1 MKNKYHVAGMTCATC
16 QAHVTR
22 AVSSIPGVRSVQVNL
37 LTHSM
42 VVDFDANQTSD
53 QRIIHEVVETGYGAQ
68 VAEPTTKES
77 FKKHKLALT
86 KRMQKRLLGSLIF
99 LMPLMY
105 LAMGFMIGLPVPNWF
120 NHVPIFA
127 LSQLLLVIPIMI
139 LNRQYFTSGIKK
151 LIKFS
156 PNMDS
161 LIAIGTL
168 SAFIY
173 GIYATIMIVYGY
185 FYDEMI
191 MHHYHHQIYFEVAG
205 AILTFVTIG
214 KYIEENS
221 KHQTLGALEKL
232 LDLTPETAIRKT
244 QLGEEEVPLKLIQ
257 VNDLVLVKPGML
269 IPLDGVIVEGQTT
282 VNQASITGE
291 SLPVEKGI
299 GDQVIGATQ
308 NLMGAF
314 VMRVEKVGEDTTL
327 AQIIKLVEEASHS
340 KAPLAQL
347 ADQISSV
354 FVPIVIVLSLL
365 SFLIWFFLEQ
375 DFTFALRIAV
385 AILVISCP
393 CALGLA
399 TPVAVMVGTGKGAE
413 LGILIKSGEAFEK
426 LTTIDTVIL
435 DKTGTITQGKP
446 YVTNLVSHSIDET
459 TLLAHV
465 ASLEQVSEHPLAH
478 AIVSEAKHKNVL
490 LVPVK
495 DFQYTPGKGVSG
507 WIGSDHYSIGN
518 QGTLNDTL
526 ASHYE
531 QFILEAKT
539 VLKVFR
545 NDQAVGVIAIEDP
558 IKASSAKAVH
568 AFHQLGKKVVL
579 LTGDHE
585 KTARQVAHQV
595 AIQQVHAQVL
605 PQDKDRIVQEYQAQG
620 NKVLM
625 VGDGVNDAPAL
636 MRADVGMAI
645 GAGTDIALESA
656 DIILMKSDLIDVVS
670 AITLAKKV
678 VNNIR
683 LNLFWA
689 FFYNIIAIPVAAG
702 LFYYAFDGLLLDPMI
717 AALAMAFSSITV
729 VLNALRL
736 KTFKVKLSGG

>member
-22 AVSSIPGVRSVQVNL
+22 AVSSIPGVQSVQVNL

-42 VVDFDANQTSD
+42 VVDFDATKTND
-53 QRIIHEVVETGYGAQ
+53 QRIIHEVIETGYGAE
-68 VAEPTTKES
+68 VADPTTKDS
-77 FKKHKLALT
+77 FKKQKLALSQ
-86 KRMQKRLLGSLIF
+86 RMRQRLVGSLLF
-99 LMPLMY
+99 LIPLLY
-105 LAMGFMIGLPVPNWF
+105 LAMGFMVGLPVPELF
-120 NHVPIFA
+120 NNVPIFA
-127 LSQLLLVIPIMI
+127 ITQLILVIPIMI
-139 LNRQYFTSGIKK
+139 LNQHYFTSGVKR
-151 LIKFS
+151 LIKLS

-232 LDLTPETAIRKT
+232 LDLTPDIALRKIDG
-244 QLGEEEVPLKLIQ
+244 GEEEVPLHLIQ

-299 GDQVIGATQ
+299 GDRVIGATQ

-314 VMRVEKVGEDTTL
+314 VMRVEKVGQDTTL
-327 AQIIKLVEEASHS
+327 AQIIKLVEEASNS

-354 FVPIVIVLSLL
+354 FVPIVIALSLIAFVVWL
-365 SFLIWFFLEQ
+365 FLEG
-375 DFTFALRIAV
+375 DFSFALRIAV

-426 LTTIDTVIL
+426 LTSIDTIIL

-446 YVTNLVSHSIDET
+446 YVTHIVSQSMDEA
-459 TLLAHV
+459 TLLTCV
-465 ASLEQVSEHPLAH
+465 ASLEHVSEHPLAY
-478 AIVSEAKHKNVL
+478 AIVSEAKQRQLSL
-490 LVPVK
+490 LPVSNFK
-495 DFQYTPGKGVSG
+495 YTPGQGVSG
-507 WIGSDHYSIGN
+507 TIGKDAYSIGN
-518 QGTLNDTL
+518 QGTLSGTL
-526 ASHYE
+526 LNAYE
-531 QFILEAKT
+531 RFISEAKT
-539 VLKVFR
+539 VLKVFK
-545 NDQAVGVIAIEDP
+545 NNEAVGVIAIEDP
-558 IKASSAKAVH
+558 IKPTSALAVAS
-568 AFHQLGKKVVL
+568 FRQLGKKVVL

-585 KTARQVAHQV
+585 KTARQVARQV
-595 AIQQVHAQVL
+595 NIDHVHAQVL
-605 PQDKDRIVQEYQAQG
+605 PQDKDRIVQEYQSKG
-620 NKVLM
+620 EKVLM

-656 DIILMKSDLIDVVS
+656 DIILMKSDIFDVVN
-670 AITLAKKV
+670 AIRLAKKV

-689 FFYNIIAIPVAAG
+689 FFYNVIAIPVAAG
-702 LFYYAFDGLLLDPMI
+702 LFYYTFDGLLLDPMI

-736 KTFKVKLSGG
+736 KTFRVKLK

>member
-22 AVSSIPGVRSVQVNL
+22 AVSSIPGVQSVQVNL

-42 VVDFDANQTSD
+42 VVDFDATKTND
-53 QRIIHEVVETGYGAQ
+53 QRIIHEVIETGYGAE
-68 VAEPTTKES
+68 VADPTTKDS
-77 FKKHKLALT
+77 FKKQKLALSQ
-86 KRMQKRLLGSLIF
+86 RMRQRLVGSLLF
-99 LMPLMY
+99 LIPLLY
-105 LAMGFMIGLPVPNWF
+105 LAMGFMVGLPVPELF
-120 NHVPIFA
+120 NNVPVFA
-127 LSQLLLVIPIMI
+127 ITQLILVIPIMI
-139 LNRQYFTSGIKK
+139 LNQHYFTSGVKR
-151 LIKFS
+151 LIKLS

-232 LDLTPETAIRKT
+232 LDLTPDIALRKIEG
-244 QLGEEEVPLKLIQ
+244 GEEEVPLHLIQ

-299 GDQVIGATQ
+299 GDRVIGATQ

-314 VMRVEKVGEDTTL
+314 VMRVEKVGQDTTL
-327 AQIIKLVEEASHS
+327 AQIIKLVEEASNS

-354 FVPIVIVLSLL
+354 FVPIVIALSLIA
-365 SFLIWFFLEQ
+365 FVVWFFLEG
-375 DFTFALRIAV
+375 DFSFALRIAV

-426 LTTIDTVIL
+426 LTSIDTIIL

-446 YVTNLVSHSIDET
+446 YVTHIVSQSMDEA
-459 TLLAHV
+459 TLLTCV
-465 ASLEQVSEHPLAH
+465 ASLEHVSEHPLAY
-478 AIVSEAKHKNVL
+478 AIVSEAKQRQLSL
-490 LVPVK
+490 LPVRNFK
-495 DFQYTPGKGVSG
+495 YTPGQGVSG
-507 WIGSDHYSIGN
+507 TIGKDAYSIGN
-518 QGTLNDTL
+518 QGTLSGTL
-526 ASHYE
+526 LNAYE
-531 QFILEAKT
+531 RFISEAKT
-539 VLKVFR
+539 VLKVFK
-545 NDQAVGVIAIEDP
+545 NNEAVGVIAIEDP
-558 IKASSAKAVH
+558 IKPTSALAVAS
-568 AFHQLGKKVVL
+568 FRQLGKKVVL

-585 KTARQVAHQV
+585 KTARQVARQV
-595 AIQQVHAQVL
+595 NIDHVHAQVL
-605 PQDKDRIVQEYQAQG
+605 PQDKDRIVQEYQSKG
-620 NKVLM
+620 EKVLM

-656 DIILMKSDLIDVVS
+656 DIILMKSDIFDVVN
-670 AITLAKKV
+670 AIRLAKKV

-689 FFYNIIAIPVAAG
+689 FFYNVIAIPVAAG
-702 LFYYAFDGLLLDPMI
+702 LFYYTFDGLLLDPMI

-736 KTFKVKLSGG
+736 KTFRVKLK

>member
-22 AVSSIPGVRSVQVNL
+22 AVSSIPGVQSVQVNL

-42 VVDFDANQTSD
+42 VVDFDATKTND
-53 QRIIHEVVETGYGAQ
+53 QRIIHEVIETGYGAE
-68 VAEPTTKES
+68 VADPTTKDS
-77 FKKHKLALT
+77 FKKQKLALSQ
-86 KRMQKRLLGSLIF
+86 RMRQRLVGSLLF
-99 LMPLMY
+99 LIPLLY
-105 LAMGFMIGLPVPNWF
+105 LAMGFMVGLPVPELF
-120 NHVPIFA
+120 NNVPVFA
-127 LSQLLLVIPIMI
+127 ITQLILVIPIMI
-139 LNRQYFTSGIKK
+139 LNQHYFTSGVKR
-151 LIKFS
+151 LIKLS

-232 LDLTPETAIRKT
+232 LDLTPDIALRKIDG
-244 QLGEEEVPLKLIQ
+244 GEEEVPLHLIQ

-299 GDQVIGATQ
+299 GDRVIGATQ

-314 VMRVEKVGEDTTL
+314 VMRVEKVGQDTTL
-327 AQIIKLVEEASHS
+327 AQIIKLVEEASNS

-354 FVPIVIVLSLL
+354 FVPIVIALSLIAFVVWL
-365 SFLIWFFLEQ
+365 FLEG
-375 DFTFALRIAV
+375 DIPFALRIAV

-426 LTTIDTVIL
+426 LTSIDTIIL

-446 YVTNLVSHSIDET
+446 YVTHIVSQSMDEA
-459 TLLAHV
+459 TLLTCV
-465 ASLEQVSEHPLAH
+465 ASLEHVSEHPLAY
-478 AIVSEAKHKNVL
+478 AIVSEAKQRQLSL
-490 LVPVK
+490 LPVRNFK
-495 DFQYTPGKGVSG
+495 YTPGQGVSG
-507 WIGSDHYSIGN
+507 TIGKDAYSIGN
-518 QGTLNDTL
+518 QGTLSGTL
-526 ASHYE
+526 LNAYE
-531 QFILEAKT
+531 RFISEAKT
-539 VLKVFR
+539 VLKVFK
-545 NDQAVGVIAIEDP
+545 NNEAVGVIAIEDP
-558 IKASSAKAVH
+558 IKPTSALAVAS
-568 AFHQLGKKVVL
+568 FRQLGKKVVL

-585 KTARQVAHQV
+585 KTARQVARQV
-595 AIQQVHAQVL
+595 NIDHVHAQVL
-605 PQDKDRIVQEYQAQG
+605 PQDKDRIVQEYQSKG
-620 NKVLM
+620 EKVLM

-656 DIILMKSDLIDVVS
+656 DIILMKSDIFDVVN
-670 AITLAKKV
+670 AIRLAKKV

-689 FFYNIIAIPVAAG
+689 FFYNVVAIPVAAG
-702 LFYYAFDGLLLDPMI
+702 LFYYTFDGLLLDPMI

-736 KTFKVKLSGG
+736 KTFRVKLK

>member
-22 AVSSIPGVRSVQVNL
+22 AVSSIPGVKSVQVNL

-42 VVDFDANQTSD
+42 VVDFDATKTSD

-68 VAEPTTKES
+68 VADPTTKDS
-77 FKKHKLALT
+77 FKKEKLALT
-86 KRMQKRLLGSLIF
+86 KRMQFRLIGSLLF
-99 LMPLMY
+99 LIPLMY
-105 LAMGFMIGLPVPNWF
+105 LAMGFMVNLPLPEIFTNVPL
-120 NHVPIFA
+120 FA
-127 LSQLLLVIPIMI
+127 ITQLMLVLPIMW
-139 LNRQYFTSGIKK
+139 LNRQYFISGLRRLSK
-151 LIKFS
+151 LS

-173 GIYATIMIVYGY
+173 GIYAIIMIVYGY
-185 FYDEMI
+185 FYDESV
-191 MHHYHHQIYFEVAG
+191 MHLYHHQIYFEVAG

-232 LDLTPETAIRKT
+232 LDLTPETAIKKT
-244 QLGEEEVPLKLIQ
+244 KTGEAIVPLGQILVGDLI
-257 VNDLVLVKPGML
+257 LVKPGML

-282 VNQASITGE
+282 INQASITGE
-291 SLPVEKGI
+291 SLPVEKGV
-299 GDQVIGATQ
+299 GDSVIGATQ

-314 VMRVEKVGEDTTL
+314 VMRVEKIGQDTTL
-327 AQIIKLVEEASHS
+327 AQIIKLVEEASNS

-354 FVPIVIVLSLL
+354 FVPIVIALA
-365 SFLIWFFLEQ
+365 LIAFGVWFYLEG
-375 DFTFALRIAV
+375 DVAFALRIAV

-399 TPVAVMVGTGKGAE
+399 TPVSVMVGTGKGAE

-426 LTTIDTVIL
+426 LPSITTVVL
-435 DKTGTITQGKP
+435 DKTGTITEGKP
-446 YVTNLVSHSIDET
+446 FVTNIATLGIDEV
-459 TLLAHV
+459 TLLTHV
-465 ASLEQVSEHPLAH
+465 ASIEQVSEHPLAY
-478 AIVSEAKHKNVL
+478 AIVTEAKKRKLILQSVTH
-490 LVPVK
+490 
-495 DFQYTPGKGVSG
+495 FQYTPGKGVEG
-507 WIGSDHYSIGN
+507 MVGQVRYAIGN
-518 QGTLNDTL
+518 QGPLVDGL
-526 ASHYE
+526 LSQYDQWIA
-531 QFILEAKT
+531 EAKT
-539 VLKVFR
+539 VLKVFK
-545 NDQAVGVIAIEDP
+545 NDVSIGLIAIEDP
-558 IKASSAKAVH
+558 IKSSSSKAIE
-568 AFHQLGKKVVL
+568 ALKKLGKEVVL

-585 KTARQVAHQV
+585 KTAQQVAKRV
-595 AIQQVHAQVL
+595 GINLIHAQVL
-605 PQDKDRIVQEYQAQG
+605 PQDKDRIVNNYQSQG
-620 NKVLM
+620 KKVLM

-645 GAGTDIALESA
+645 GAGTDIAIESA
-656 DIILMKSDLIDVVS
+656 DIILMKSDLMDVVH
-670 AITLAKKV
+670 AMQLAKKV

-689 FFYNIIAIPVAAG
+689 FFYNVVAIPIAAG
-702 LFYYAFDGLLLDPMI
+702 LFYYVFDGLLLDPMI
-717 AALAMAFSSITV
+717 AALAMAFSSVTV

-736 KTFKVKLSGG
+736 KTFRVK

>member
-22 AVSSIPGVRSVQVNL
+22 AVSSIPGVQSVQVNL

-42 VVDFDANQTSD
+42 VVDFDATKTND
-53 QRIIHEVVETGYGAQ
+53 QRIIHEVIETGYGAE
-68 VAEPTTKES
+68 VADPTTKDS
-77 FKKHKLALT
+77 FKKQKLALSQ
-86 KRMQKRLLGSLIF
+86 RMRQRLVGSLLF
-99 LMPLMY
+99 LIPLLY
-105 LAMGFMIGLPVPNWF
+105 LAMGFMVGLPVPELF
-120 NHVPIFA
+120 NNVPIFA
-127 LSQLLLVIPIMI
+127 VTQLILVIPIMI
-139 LNRQYFTSGIKK
+139 LNQHYFTSGVKR
-151 LIKFS
+151 LIKLS

-232 LDLTPETAIRKT
+232 LDLTPDIALRKIDG
-244 QLGEEEVPLKLIQ
+244 GEEEVPLHLIQ

-299 GDQVIGATQ
+299 GDRVIGATQ

-314 VMRVEKVGEDTTL
+314 VMRVEKVGQDTTL
-327 AQIIKLVEEASHS
+327 AQIIKLVEEASNS

-354 FVPIVIVLSLL
+354 FVPIVIALSLIA
-365 SFLIWFFLEQ
+365 FVVWFFLEG
-375 DFTFALRIAV
+375 DFSFALRIAV

-426 LTTIDTVIL
+426 LTSIDTIIL

-446 YVTNLVSHSIDET
+446 YVTHIVSQSMDEA
-459 TLLAHV
+459 TLLTCV
-465 ASLEQVSEHPLAH
+465 ASLEHVSEHPLAY
-478 AIVSEAKHKNVL
+478 AIVSEAKQRQLSL
-490 LVPVK
+490 LPVSNFK
-495 DFQYTPGKGVSG
+495 YTPGQGVSG
-507 WIGSDHYSIGN
+507 TIGKDAYSIGN
-518 QGTLNDTL
+518 QGTLSGTL
-526 ASHYE
+526 LNAYE
-531 QFILEAKT
+531 RFISEAKT
-539 VLKVFR
+539 VLKVFK
-545 NDQAVGVIAIEDP
+545 NNEAVGVIAIEDP
-558 IKASSAKAVH
+558 IKPTSALAVAS
-568 AFHQLGKKVVL
+568 FRQLGKKVVL

-585 KTARQVAHQV
+585 KTARQVARQV
-595 AIQQVHAQVL
+595 NIDHVHAQVL
-605 PQDKDRIVQEYQAQG
+605 PQDKDRIVQEYQSKG
-620 NKVLM
+620 EKVLM

-656 DIILMKSDLIDVVS
+656 DIILMKSDIFDVVN
-670 AITLAKKV
+670 AIRLAKKV

-689 FFYNIIAIPVAAG
+689 FFYNVVAIPVAAG
-702 LFYYAFDGLLLDPMI
+702 LFYYTFDGLLLDPMI

-736 KTFKVKLSGG
+736 KTFRVKLK

>member
-22 AVSSIPGVRSVQVNL
+22 AVSSIPGVQSVQVNL

-42 VVDFDANQTSD
+42 VVDFDATKTND
-53 QRIIHEVVETGYGAQ
+53 QRIIHEVIETGYGAE
-68 VAEPTTKES
+68 VADPTTKDS
-77 FKKHKLALT
+77 FKKQKLALSQ
-86 KRMQKRLLGSLIF
+86 RMRQRLVGSLLF
-99 LMPLMY
+99 LIPLLY
-105 LAMGFMIGLPVPNWF
+105 LAMGFMLDLPVPELF
-120 NHVPIFA
+120 NNVPIFA
-127 LSQLLLVIPIMI
+127 VTQLILVIPIMI
-139 LNRQYFTSGIKK
+139 LNQHYFTSGVKR
-151 LIKFS
+151 LIKLS

-232 LDLTPETAIRKT
+232 LDLTPDIALRKIEG
-244 QLGEEEVPLKLIQ
+244 GEEEVPLHLIQ

-299 GDQVIGATQ
+299 GDRVIGATQ

-314 VMRVEKVGEDTTL
+314 VMRVEKVGQDTTL
-327 AQIIKLVEEASHS
+327 AQIIKLVEEASNS

-354 FVPIVIVLSLL
+354 FVPIVIALSLIA
-365 SFLIWFFLEQ
+365 FVVWFFLEG
-375 DFTFALRIAV
+375 DFSFALRIAV

-426 LTTIDTVIL
+426 LTSIDTIIL

-446 YVTNLVSHSIDET
+446 YVTHIVSQSMDEA
-459 TLLAHV
+459 TLLTCV
-465 ASLEQVSEHPLAH
+465 ASLEHVSEHPLAY
-478 AIVSEAKHKNVL
+478 AIVSEAKQRQLSL
-490 LVPVK
+490 LPVSNFK
-495 DFQYTPGKGVSG
+495 YTPGQGVSG
-507 WIGSDHYSIGN
+507 TIGKDAYSIGN
-518 QGTLNDTL
+518 QGTLSDTL
-526 ASHYE
+526 LNAYE
-531 QFILEAKT
+531 RFISEAKT

-545 NDQAVGVIAIEDP
+545 NNEAVGVIAIEDP
-558 IKASSAKAVH
+558 IKPTSALAVAS
-568 AFHQLGKKVVL
+568 FRQLGKKVVL

-585 KTARQVAHQV
+585 KTARQVARQV
-595 AIQQVHAQVL
+595 NIDHVHAQVL
-605 PQDKDRIVQEYQAQG
+605 PQDKDRIVQEYQSKG
-620 NKVLM
+620 EKVLM

-656 DIILMKSDLIDVVS
+656 DIILMKSDIFDVGN
-670 AITLAKKV
+670 AIRLAKKV

-689 FFYNIIAIPVAAG
+689 FFYNVVAIPVAAG
-702 LFYYAFDGLLLDPMI
+702 LFYYTFDGLLLDPMI

-736 KTFKVKLSGG
+736 KTFRVKLK

>member
-22 AVSSIPGVRSVQVNL
+22 AVSSIPGVQSVQVNL

-42 VVDFDANQTSD
+42 VVDFDATKTND
-53 QRIIHEVVETGYGAQ
+53 QRIIHEVIETGYGAE
-68 VAEPTTKES
+68 VADPTTKDS
-77 FKKHKLALT
+77 FKKQKLALSQ
-86 KRMQKRLLGSLIF
+86 RMRQRLVGSLLF
-99 LMPLMY
+99 LIPLLY
-105 LAMGFMIGLPVPNWF
+105 LAMGFMVGLPVPELF
-120 NHVPIFA
+120 NNVPIFA
-127 LSQLLLVIPIMI
+127 VTQLILVIPIMI
-139 LNRQYFTSGIKK
+139 LNQHYFTSGVKR
-151 LIKFS
+151 LIKLS

-232 LDLTPETAIRKT
+232 LDLTPDIALRKIDG
-244 QLGEEEVPLKLIQ
+244 GEEEVPLHLIQ

-299 GDQVIGATQ
+299 GDRVIGATQ

-314 VMRVEKVGEDTTL
+314 VMRVEKVGQDTTL
-327 AQIIKLVEEASHS
+327 AQIIKLVEEASNS

-354 FVPIVIVLSLL
+354 FVPIVIALSLIAFVVWL
-365 SFLIWFFLEQ
+365 FLEG
-375 DFTFALRIAV
+375 DFSFALRIAV

-426 LTTIDTVIL
+426 LTSIDTIIL

-446 YVTNLVSHSIDET
+446 YVTHIVSQSMDEA
-459 TLLAHV
+459 TLLTCV
-465 ASLEQVSEHPLAH
+465 ASLEHVSEHPLAY
-478 AIVSEAKHKNVL
+478 AIVSEAKQRQLSL
-490 LVPVK
+490 LPVSNFK
-495 DFQYTPGKGVSG
+495 YTPGQGVSG
-507 WIGSDHYSIGN
+507 TIGKDAYSIGN
-518 QGTLNDTL
+518 QGTLSGTL
-526 ASHYE
+526 LNAYE
-531 QFILEAKT
+531 RFISEAKT
-539 VLKVFR
+539 VLKVFK
-545 NDQAVGVIAIEDP
+545 NNEAVGVIAIEDP
-558 IKASSAKAVH
+558 IKPTSALAVAS
-568 AFHQLGKKVVL
+568 FRQLGKKVVL

-585 KTARQVAHQV
+585 KTARQVARQV
-595 AIQQVHAQVL
+595 NIDHVHAQVL
-605 PQDKDRIVQEYQAQG
+605 PQDKDRIVQEYQSKG
-620 NKVLM
+620 EKVLM

-656 DIILMKSDLIDVVS
+656 DIILMKSDIFDVVN
-670 AITLAKKV
+670 AIRLAKKV

-689 FFYNIIAIPVAAG
+689 FFYNVVAIPVAAG
-702 LFYYAFDGLLLDPMI
+702 LFYYTFDGLLLDPMI

-736 KTFKVKLSGG
+736 KTFRVKLK

>member
-22 AVSSIPGVRSVQVNL
+22 AVSSIPGVQSVQVNL

-42 VVDFDANQTSD
+42 VVDFDATKTND
-53 QRIIHEVVETGYGAQ
+53 QRIIHEVIETGYGAE
-68 VAEPTTKES
+68 VADPTTKDS
-77 FKKHKLALT
+77 FKKQKLALSQ
-86 KRMQKRLLGSLIF
+86 RMRQRLVGSLLF
-99 LMPLMY
+99 LIPLLY
-105 LAMGFMIGLPVPNWF
+105 LAMGFMVGLPVPELF
-120 NHVPIFA
+120 NNVPIFA
-127 LSQLLLVIPIMI
+127 ITQLILVIPIMI
-139 LNRQYFTSGIKK
+139 LNQHYFTSGVKR
-151 LIKFS
+151 LIKLS

-232 LDLTPETAIRKT
+232 LDLTPDIALRKIDG
-244 QLGEEEVPLKLIQ
+244 GEEEVPLHLIQ

-299 GDQVIGATQ
+299 GDRVIGATQ

-314 VMRVEKVGEDTTL
+314 VMRVEKVGQDTTL
-327 AQIIKLVEEASHS
+327 AQIIKLVEEASNS

-354 FVPIVIVLSLL
+354 FVPIVIALSLIA
-365 SFLIWFFLEQ
+365 FVVWFFLEG
-375 DFTFALRIAV
+375 DFSFALRIAV

-426 LTTIDTVIL
+426 LTSIDTIIL

-446 YVTNLVSHSIDET
+446 YVTHIVSQSMDEA
-459 TLLAHV
+459 TLLTCV
-465 ASLEQVSEHPLAH
+465 ASLEHVSEHPLAY
-478 AIVSEAKHKNVL
+478 AIVSEAKQRQLSL
-490 LVPVK
+490 LPVSNFK
-495 DFQYTPGKGVSG
+495 YTPGQGVSG
-507 WIGSDHYSIGN
+507 TIGKDAYSIGN
-518 QGTLNDTL
+518 QGTLSGSL
-526 ASHYE
+526 LIAYE
-531 QFILEAKT
+531 RFISEAKT
-539 VLKVFR
+539 VLKVFK
-545 NDQAVGVIAIEDP
+545 NNEAVGVIAIEDP
-558 IKASSAKAVH
+558 IKPTSALAVAS
-568 AFHQLGKKVVL
+568 FRQLGKKVVL

-585 KTARQVAHQV
+585 KTARQVARQV
-595 AIQQVHAQVL
+595 NIDHVHAQVL
-605 PQDKDRIVQEYQAQG
+605 PQDKDRIVQEYQSKG
-620 NKVLM
+620 EKVLM

-656 DIILMKSDLIDVVS
+656 DIILMKSDIFDVVN
-670 AITLAKKV
+670 AIRLAKKV

-689 FFYNIIAIPVAAG
+689 FFYNVVAIPVAAG
-702 LFYYAFDGLLLDPMI
+702 LFYYTFDGLLLDPMI

-736 KTFKVKLSGG
+736 KTFRVKLK

>member
-22 AVSSIPGVRSVQVNL
+22 AVSSIPGVQSVQVNL

-42 VVDFDANQTSD
+42 VVDFDATKTND
-53 QRIIHEVVETGYGAQ
+53 QRIIHEVIETGYGAE
-68 VAEPTTKES
+68 VADPTTKDS
-77 FKKHKLALT
+77 FKKQKLALSQ
-86 KRMQKRLLGSLIF
+86 RMRQRLVGSLLF
-99 LMPLMY
+99 LIPLLY
-105 LAMGFMIGLPVPNWF
+105 LAMGFMVGLPVPELF
-120 NHVPIFA
+120 NNVPIFA
-127 LSQLLLVIPIMI
+127 ITQLILVIPIMI
-139 LNRQYFTSGIKK
+139 LNQHYFTSGVKK
-151 LIKFS
+151 LIKLS

-232 LDLTPETAIRKT
+232 LDLTPDIALRKIDG
-244 QLGEEEVPLKLIQ
+244 GEEEVPLHLIQ

-299 GDQVIGATQ
+299 GDRVIGATQ

-314 VMRVEKVGEDTTL
+314 VMRVEKVGQDTTL
-327 AQIIKLVEEASHS
+327 AQIIKLVEEASNS

-354 FVPIVIVLSLL
+354 FVPIVIALSLIA
-365 SFLIWFFLEQ
+365 FVVWFFLEG
-375 DFTFALRIAV
+375 DFSFALRIAV

-426 LTTIDTVIL
+426 LTSIDTIIL

-446 YVTNLVSHSIDET
+446 YVTHIVSQSMDEA
-459 TLLAHV
+459 TLLTCV
-465 ASLEQVSEHPLAH
+465 ASLEHVSEHPLAY
-478 AIVSEAKHKNVL
+478 AIVSEAKQRQLSL
-490 LVPVK
+490 LPVSNFK
-495 DFQYTPGKGVSG
+495 YTPGQGVSG
-507 WIGSDHYSIGN
+507 TIGKDAYSIGN
-518 QGTLNDTL
+518 QGTLSGTL
-526 ASHYE
+526 LNAYE
-531 QFILEAKT
+531 RFISEAKT
-539 VLKVFR
+539 VLKVFK
-545 NDQAVGVIAIEDP
+545 NNEAVGVIAIEDP
-558 IKASSAKAVH
+558 IKPTSALAVAS
-568 AFHQLGKKVVL
+568 FRQLGKKVVL

-585 KTARQVAHQV
+585 KTARQVARQV
-595 AIQQVHAQVL
+595 NIDHVHAQVL
-605 PQDKDRIVQEYQAQG
+605 PQDKDRIVQEYQSKG
-620 NKVLM
+620 EKVLM

-656 DIILMKSDLIDVVS
+656 DIILMKSDIFDVVN
-670 AITLAKKV
+670 AIRLAKKV

-689 FFYNIIAIPVAAG
+689 FFYNVIAIPVAAG
-702 LFYYAFDGLLLDPMI
+702 LFYYTFDGLLLDPMI

-736 KTFKVKLSGG
+736 KTFRVKLK

>member
-22 AVSSIPGVRSVQVNL
+22 AVSSIPGVQSVQVNL

-42 VVDFDANQTSD
+42 VVDFDATKTND
-53 QRIIHEVVETGYGAQ
+53 QRIIHEVIETGYGAE
-68 VAEPTTKES
+68 VADPTTKDS
-77 FKKHKLALT
+77 FKKQKLALSQ
-86 KRMQKRLLGSLIF
+86 RMRQRLVGSLLF
-99 LMPLMY
+99 LIPLLY
-105 LAMGFMIGLPVPNWF
+105 LAMGFMVGLPVPELF

-127 LSQLLLVIPIMI
+127 VTQLILVIPIMI
-139 LNRQYFTSGIKK
+139 LNQHYFTSGVKR
-151 LIKFS
+151 LIKLS

-232 LDLTPETAIRKT
+232 LDLTPDIALRKIDG
-244 QLGEEEVPLKLIQ
+244 GEEEVPLHLIQ

-299 GDQVIGATQ
+299 GDRVIGATQ

-314 VMRVEKVGEDTTL
+314 VMRVEKVGQDTTL
-327 AQIIKLVEEASHS
+327 AQIIKLVEEASNS

-354 FVPIVIVLSLL
+354 FVPIVIALSLIAFVVWL
-365 SFLIWFFLEQ
+365 FLEG
-375 DFTFALRIAV
+375 DFSFALRIAV

-426 LTTIDTVIL
+426 LTSIDTIIL

-446 YVTNLVSHSIDET
+446 YVTHIVSQSMDEA
-459 TLLAHV
+459 TLLTCV
-465 ASLEQVSEHPLAH
+465 ASLEHVSEHPLAY
-478 AIVSEAKHKNVL
+478 AIVSEAKQRQLSL
-490 LVPVK
+490 LPVSNFK
-495 DFQYTPGKGVSG
+495 YTPGQGVSG
-507 WIGSDHYSIGN
+507 TIGKDAYSIGN
-518 QGTLNDTL
+518 QGTLSGTL
-526 ASHYE
+526 LNAYE
-531 QFILEAKT
+531 RFISEAKT
-539 VLKVFR
+539 VLKVFK
-545 NDQAVGVIAIEDP
+545 NNEAVGVIAIEDP
-558 IKASSAKAVH
+558 IKPTSALAVAS
-568 AFHQLGKKVVL
+568 FRQLGKKVVL

-585 KTARQVAHQV
+585 KTARQVARQV
-595 AIQQVHAQVL
+595 NIDHVHAQVL
-605 PQDKDRIVQEYQAQG
+605 PQDKDRIVQEYQSKG
-620 NKVLM
+620 EKVLM

-656 DIILMKSDLIDVVS
+656 DIILMKSNIFDVVN
-670 AITLAKKV
+670 AIRLAKKV

-689 FFYNIIAIPVAAG
+689 FFYNVVAIPVAAG
-702 LFYYAFDGLLLDPMI
+702 LFYYTFDGLLLDPMI

-736 KTFKVKLSGG
+736 KTFRVKLK

>member
-22 AVSSIPGVRSVQVNL
+22 AVSSIPGVQSVQVNL

-42 VVDFDANQTSD
+42 VVDFDATKTND
-53 QRIIHEVVETGYGAQ
+53 QRIIHEVIETGYGAE
-68 VAEPTTKES
+68 VADPTTKDS
-77 FKKHKLALT
+77 FKKQKLALSQ
-86 KRMQKRLLGSLIF
+86 RMRQRLVGSLLF
-99 LMPLMY
+99 LIPLLY
-105 LAMGFMIGLPVPNWF
+105 LAMGFMVGLPVPELF

-127 LSQLLLVIPIMI
+127 VTQLILVIPIMI
-139 LNRQYFTSGIKK
+139 LNQHYFTSGVKR
-151 LIKFS
+151 LIKLS

-232 LDLTPETAIRKT
+232 LDLTPDIALRKIDG
-244 QLGEEEVPLKLIQ
+244 GEEEVPLHLIQ

-299 GDQVIGATQ
+299 GDRVIGATQ

-314 VMRVEKVGEDTTL
+314 VMRVEKVGQDTTL
-327 AQIIKLVEEASHS
+327 AQIIKLVEEASNS

-354 FVPIVIVLSLL
+354 FVPIVIALSLIAFVVWL
-365 SFLIWFFLEQ
+365 FLEG
-375 DFTFALRIAV
+375 DFSFALRIAV

-426 LTTIDTVIL
+426 LTSIDTIIL

-446 YVTNLVSHSIDET
+446 YVTHIVSQSMDEA
-459 TLLAHV
+459 TLLTCV
-465 ASLEQVSEHPLAH
+465 ASLEHVSEHPLAY
-478 AIVSEAKHKNVL
+478 AIVSEAKQRQLSL
-490 LVPVK
+490 LPVSNFK
-495 DFQYTPGKGVSG
+495 YTPGHGVSG
-507 WIGSDHYSIGN
+507 TIGKDAYSIGN
-518 QGTLNDTL
+518 QGTLSGTL
-526 ASHYE
+526 LNAYE
-531 QFILEAKT
+531 RFISEAKT
-539 VLKVFR
+539 VLKVFK
-545 NDQAVGVIAIEDP
+545 NNEAVGVIAIEDP
-558 IKASSAKAVH
+558 IKPTSALAVAS
-568 AFHQLGKKVVL
+568 FRQLGKKVVL

-585 KTARQVAHQV
+585 KTARQVARQV
-595 AIQQVHAQVL
+595 NIDHVHAQVL
-605 PQDKDRIVQEYQAQG
+605 PQDKDRIVQEYQSKG
-620 NKVLM
+620 EKVLM

-656 DIILMKSDLIDVVS
+656 DIILMKSDIFDVVN
-670 AITLAKKV
+670 AIRLAKKV

-689 FFYNIIAIPVAAG
+689 FFYNVVAIPVAAG
-702 LFYYAFDGLLLDPMI
+702 LFYYTFDGLLLDPMI

-736 KTFKVKLSGG
+736 KTFRVKLK

>member
-22 AVSSIPGVRSVQVNL
+22 AVSSIPGVQSVQVNL

-42 VVDFDANQTSD
+42 VVDFDATKTND
-53 QRIIHEVVETGYGAQ
+53 QRIIHEVIETGYGAE
-68 VAEPTTKES
+68 VADPTTKDS
-77 FKKHKLALT
+77 FKKQKLALSQ
-86 KRMQKRLLGSLIF
+86 RMRQRLVGSLLF
-99 LMPLMY
+99 LIPLLY
-105 LAMGFMIGLPVPNWF
+105 LAMGFMVGLPVPELF
-120 NHVPIFA
+120 NNVPIFA
-127 LSQLLLVIPIMI
+127 ITQLILVIPIMI
-139 LNRQYFTSGIKK
+139 LNQHYFTSGVKR
-151 LIKFS
+151 LIKLS

-232 LDLTPETAIRKT
+232 LDLTPDIALRKIDG
-244 QLGEEEVPLKLIQ
+244 GEEEVPLHLIQ

-299 GDQVIGATQ
+299 GDRVIGATQ

-314 VMRVEKVGEDTTL
+314 VMRVEKVGQDTTL
-327 AQIIKLVEEASHS
+327 AQIIKLVEEASNS

-354 FVPIVIVLSLL
+354 FVPIVIALSLIA
-365 SFLIWFFLEQ
+365 FVVWFFLEG
-375 DFTFALRIAV
+375 DFSFALRIAV

-426 LTTIDTVIL
+426 LTSIDTIIL

-446 YVTNLVSHSIDET
+446 YVTHIVSQSMDEA
-459 TLLAHV
+459 TLLTCV
-465 ASLEQVSEHPLAH
+465 ASLEHVSEHPLAY
-478 AIVSEAKHKNVL
+478 AIVSEAKQRQLSL
-490 LVPVK
+490 LPVSNFK
-495 DFQYTPGKGVSG
+495 YTPGQGVSG
-507 WIGSDHYSIGN
+507 TIGKDTYSIGN
-518 QGTLNDTL
+518 QGTLSGTL
-526 ASHYE
+526 LNAYE
-531 QFILEAKT
+531 RFISEAKT
-539 VLKVFR
+539 VLKVFK
-545 NDQAVGVIAIEDP
+545 NNEAVGVIAIEDP
-558 IKASSAKAVH
+558 IKPTSALAVAS
-568 AFHQLGKKVVL
+568 FRQLGKKVVL

-585 KTARQVAHQV
+585 KTARQVARQV
-595 AIQQVHAQVL
+595 NIDHVHAQVL
-605 PQDKDRIVQEYQAQG
+605 PQDKDRIVQEYQSKG
-620 NKVLM
+620 EKVLM

-656 DIILMKSDLIDVVS
+656 DIILMKSDIFDVVN
-670 AITLAKKV
+670 AIRLAKKV

-689 FFYNIIAIPVAAG
+689 FFYNVVAIPVAAG
-702 LFYYAFDGLLLDPMI
+702 LFYYTFDGLLLDPMI

-736 KTFKVKLSGG
+736 KTFRVKLK

>member
-22 AVSSIPGVRSVQVNL
+22 AVSSIPGVQSVQVNL

-42 VVDFDANQTSD
+42 VVDFDATKTSD
-53 QRIIHEVVETGYGAQ
+53 QRIIHEVIETGYSAE
-68 VAEPTTKES
+68 VAEVTTKDS
-77 FKKHKLALT
+77 FKKQKLALSQ
-86 KRMQKRLLGSLIF
+86 RMRQRLIGSLLF
-99 LMPLMY
+99 LIPLMY
-105 LAMGFMIGLPVPNWF
+105 LAMGFMVGLPVPDLF
-120 NHVPIFA
+120 NNVPIFA
-127 LSQLLLVIPIMI
+127 ITQLILVIPIMI
-139 LNRQYFTSGIKK
+139 LNRHYFTSGVKK
-151 LIKFS
+151 LIKLS

-232 LDLTPETAIRKT
+232 LDLTPDIALRKT
-244 QLGEEEVPLKLIQ
+244 AGGEEEVPLHMIQ

-291 SLPVEKGI
+291 SLPVEKGV
-299 GDQVIGATQ
+299 GDRVIGATQ

-314 VMRVEKVGEDTTL
+314 VMRVEKVGQDTTL
-327 AQIIKLVEEASHS
+327 AQIIKLVEEASNS

-354 FVPIVIVLSLL
+354 FVPIVIALSLIAL
-365 SFLIWFFLEQ
+365 VVWFFLEG
-375 DFTFALRIAV
+375 DFSFALRIAV

-426 LTTIDTVIL
+426 LTTIDTIIL

-446 YVTNLVSHSIDET
+446 YVTNIVSQSMDEA
-459 TLLAHV
+459 TLLTLV
-465 ASLEQVSEHPLAH
+465 ASLEHVSEHPLAH
-478 AIVSEAKHKNVL
+478 AIVSEAKQRQLPL
-490 LVPVK
+490 LPVEGFK
-495 DFQYTPGKGVSG
+495 YTPGQGVSG
-507 WIGSDHYSIGN
+507 VIGKDAYSIGN
-518 QGTLNDTL
+518 QGTLSGALLNAYDR
-526 ASHYE
+526 
-531 QFILEAKT
+531 FILEAKT
-539 VLKVFR
+539 VLKVFK
-545 NDQAVGVIAIEDP
+545 NHEAVGIIAIEDP
-558 IKASSAKAVH
+558 IKPTSALAVA
-568 AFHQLGKKVVL
+568 AFRQLGKKVVL

-585 KTARQVAHQV
+585 KTAQQVARQVNIDH
-595 AIQQVHAQVL
+595 VHAQVL
-605 PQDKDRIVQEYQAQG
+605 PQDKDRIVQEYQLQG
-620 NKVLM
+620 AKVLM

-656 DIILMKSDLIDVVS
+656 DIILMKSDIFDVVN
-670 AITLAKKV
+670 AIHLAKKV

-689 FFYNIIAIPVAAG
+689 FFYNVIAIPVAAG
-702 LFYYAFDGLLLDPMI
+702 LFYYTFDGLLLDPMI

-736 KTFKVKLSGG
+736 KTFRVKSK

>member
-22 AVSSIPGVRSVQVNL
+22 AVSSIPGVQSVQVNL
-37 LTHSM
+37 LTHYM
-42 VVDFDANQTSD
+42 VVDFDATKTND
-53 QRIIHEVVETGYGAQ
+53 QRIIHEVIETGYGAE
-68 VAEPTTKES
+68 VADPTTKDS
-77 FKKHKLALT
+77 FKKQKLALSQ
-86 KRMQKRLLGSLIF
+86 RMRQRLVGSLLF
-99 LMPLMY
+99 LIPLLY
-105 LAMGFMIGLPVPNWF
+105 LAMGFMVGLPIPELF

-127 LSQLLLVIPIMI
+127 ATQLILVIPIMI
-139 LNRQYFTSGIKK
+139 LNQHYFTSGVKK
-151 LIKFS
+151 LIKLS

-232 LDLTPETAIRKT
+232 LDLTPDIALRKIDG
-244 QLGEEEVPLKLIQ
+244 GEEEVPLHLIQ

-299 GDQVIGATQ
+299 GDRVIGATQ

-314 VMRVEKVGEDTTL
+314 VMRVEKVGQDTTL
-327 AQIIKLVEEASHS
+327 AQIIKLVEEASNS

-354 FVPIVIVLSLL
+354 FVPIVIALSLIA
-365 SFLIWFFLEQ
+365 FGVWFFLEG
-375 DFTFALRIAV
+375 DFSFALRIAV

-426 LTTIDTVIL
+426 LTSIDTIIL

-446 YVTNLVSHSIDET
+446 YVTHIFSQSMDEA
-459 TLLAHV
+459 TLLTCV
-465 ASLEQVSEHPLAH
+465 ASLEHVSEHPLAY
-478 AIVSEAKHKNVL
+478 AIVSEAKQRQLSL
-490 LVPVK
+490 LPVSNFK
-495 DFQYTPGKGVSG
+495 YTPGQGVSG
-507 WIGSDHYSIGN
+507 TIGKDAYSIGN
-518 QGTLNDTL
+518 QGTLSGTL
-526 ASHYE
+526 LNAYE
-531 QFILEAKT
+531 RFISEAKT
-539 VLKVFR
+539 VLKVFK
-545 NDQAVGVIAIEDP
+545 NNEAVGVIAIEDP
-558 IKASSAKAVH
+558 IKPTSALAVAS
-568 AFHQLGKKVVL
+568 FRQLGKKVVL

-585 KTARQVAHQV
+585 KTARQVARQV
-595 AIQQVHAQVL
+595 NIDHVHAQVL
-605 PQDKDRIVQEYQAQG
+605 PQDKDRIVQEYQSKG
-620 NKVLM
+620 EKVLM

-656 DIILMKSDLIDVVS
+656 DIILMKSDIFDVVN
-670 AITLAKKV
+670 AIRLAKKV

-689 FFYNIIAIPVAAG
+689 FFYNVIAIPVAAG
-702 LFYYAFDGLLLDPMI
+702 LFYYTFDGLLLDPMI

-736 KTFKVKLSGG
+736 KTFRVKLK